1 MNATWVLRTSAIAV
15 LLAVAPAAFAA
26 DMRVR
31 PAPPPP
37 VAPIA
42 PAPIPYFDWSGF
54 YIGGNLGGAWESS
67 TITDAA
73 LLTSFSASRS
83 GFIGGG
89 QIGYNWQITPMFL
102 VGVEWMFDGTDIRST
117 DIDVVNGLVATSK
130 VDWIT
135 SIAARFGVTANNW
148 LFYGKAGGGWV
159 HESFTLTDGLAFASV
174 SDTKGGWLVGA
185 GIEYGFLPHWTVRV
199 EWDHLGL
206 DSETGPG
213 LFVGDV
219 VTLSRHFDLVTAGVN
234 YKF

>member
-37 VAPIA
+37 VVPIA

-73 LLTSFSASRS
+73 LMTSFSTSRS

-89 QIGYNWQITPMFL
+89 QIGYNWQITPLFL
-102 VGVEWMFDGTDIRST
+102 VGVEWMFDATDI
-117 DIDVVNGLVATSK
+117 
-130 VDWIT
+130 
-135 SIAARFGVTANNW
+135 
-148 LFYGKAGGGWV
+148 
-159 HESFTLTDGLAFASV
+159 
-174 SDTKGGWLVGA
+174 
-185 GIEYGFLPHWTVRV
+185 
-199 EWDHLGL
+199 
-206 DSETGPG
+206 
-213 LFVGDV
+213 
-219 VTLSRHFDLVTAGVN
+219 
-234 YKF
+234 